1 MRWIIGIVVVVV
13 IAILGYQ
20 YFGARDTD
28 VAEQV
33 EQDAP
38 PPAEQ
43 AAETAEAPGEAA
55 EETAEPAAEATGEA
69 AEQATTEAEQAT
81 EEAAEATEQA
91 AEQAEEAAAET
102 EQAAEATD
110 EAAEQVQTGAQ
121 EATEATQE
129 AAEEALTEAQIA
141 ALAQGDPEKGER
153 VFNKCKVCHVADE
166 EKNKVGPT
174 LVGIFGRPAG
184 SVEGFKYSDA
194 MKESGVTWDE
204 ETLAAYVADPKGY
217 IKGNKMAFAGLK
229 KEQEIAD
236 LIAYLQEVTAQ

>member
-1 MRWIIGIVVVVV
+1 MRWIIGTVVVAV

-38 PPAEQ
+38 PPAEE

-81 EEAAEATEQA
+81 EEAAAD
-91 AEQAEEAAAET
+91 T

-121 EATEATQE
+121 DATEATQE
-129 AAEEALTEAQIA
+129 AAEEALTEAQTA
-141 ALAQGDPEKGER
+141 ALAQGDPEQGEK

-166 EKNKVGPT
+166 ATNKVGPT
-174 LVGIFGRPAG
+174 LVGLFGRPAG
-184 SVEGFKYSDA
+184 SVEGFNYSDA

-204 ETLAAYVADPKGY
+204 ETVAAYVADPRGY
-217 IKGNKMAFAGLK
+217 IKGNKMAFPGLK

-236 LIAYLQEVTAQ
+236 LIAYLQEATAQ